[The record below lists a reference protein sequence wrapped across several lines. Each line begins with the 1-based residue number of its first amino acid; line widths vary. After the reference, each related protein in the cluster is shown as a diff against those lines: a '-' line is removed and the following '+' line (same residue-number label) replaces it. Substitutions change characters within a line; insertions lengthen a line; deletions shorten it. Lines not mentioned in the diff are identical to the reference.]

1 MIINKWAIMAKS
13 FIINEKLL
21 YPENSIMPNAH
32 NIMGSIDAYKYRI
45 YQTETGF
52 FSKQEG
58 ISNSLYIG
66 DKKELLLYNLSKAH
80 EQFIIGNNINWFKYD
95 RIITSFSYGNDSSK
109 DKLLDEINYSYID
122 DSLYEYYMTNSKYIK
137 ENGYY
142 YIYAYDLDIGI
153 DRLFKMTLKDIVRL
167 NIEGYML
174 SGNGFIYTKQYAGS
188 WLNGHN
194 SDYAYSEM
202 GSRDFL
208 NKLMPE
214 ILERAFA
221 TM

>member
-1 MIINKWAIMAKS
+1 MVIKKWVLWLKTLIV
-13 FIINEKLL
+13 NEKAL
-21 YPENSIMPNAH
+21 YPEYSIMPNAH
-32 NIMGSIDAYKYRI
+32 NLMGSIDVYKYRI

-52 FSKQEG
+52 YAKRESSEAVY
-58 ISNSLYIG
+58 LC
-66 DKKELLLYNLSKAH
+66 DKKELLLSSLFKEH
-80 EQFIIGNNINWFKYD
+80 EKFINEERLNRFGYD
-95 RIITSFSYGNDSSK
+95 RIIISASSK
-109 DKLLDEINYSYID
+109 YNDETSSILDMINYSYID